1 MADNNQFISELTSA
15 IENKKEEL
23 NNKILLKL
31 QENYNIQSSAV
42 QSVRSILLEKRLIH
56 NDPYKYDSKM
66 TEIEIP
72 SRDEF
77 TDSEKAS
84 ILGSRLAQYG
94 MMLNFLITSYR
105 FNSDF
110 LNPKRI
116 PKLMELNNTFLWTNF
131 TNTSNHIN
139 TKRLAD
145 IVQTVFTSSDKLG
158 AGLIRDSLT
167 HLAKAANEIN
177 NQLKELSFFHKE
189 AYKLL
194 IRKEI
199 LPEVSIKQE
208 DLSNP
213 GKILKDI
220 KKVFVSKSKK
230 IPFYNDLII
239 ETLKE
244 DYTDNG
250 QSLREEN
257 LRKLFSSKKEDS
269 KNIETENHRK
279 TLISGFK
286 FIGSTTPH
294 LKAAF
299 EKIGYN
305 QDLIYRSNIGFFSKL
320 LKLMRQA
327 FNMQEPEREITIIT
341 EDPVTHNKKK
351 HVINYNQFEKEINT
365 KIKVFSGLSFD
376 ESVIKQKLK
385 NFEDDVLLNYLTRYI
400 SDCNIFLKQL
410 AGLDEF
416 YKSVKPELRGKVRG
430 IKIEIT
436 TITNAVLKANQC
448 RAEFGAFLEES
459 EQMKK
464 LGIV

>member
-145 IVQTVFTSSDKLG
+145 IVQTVFTSSDTLG

-286 FIGSTTPH
+286 FIGSTTPY

-341 EDPVTHNKKK
+341 EYPVTHNKKK

>member
-77 TDSEKAS
+77 MDSEKAS

-327 FNMQEPEREITIIT
+327 FNMKEPEREITIIT

>member
-77 TDSEKAS
+77 MDSEKAS

-213 GKILKDI
+213 GKMLKDI